1 MYTVWMYMLYRN
13 DDVQMVFV
21 YVRTGM
27 YDCTYLCMYNVVCM
41 YVYIHECMYLQCTSQ
56 AWPDPAEGQD
66 QYGNS
71 FCVGCN
77 ISAAQEVMSI
87 NIIKLQL

>member
-1 MYTVWMYMLYRN
+1 MMMYKWSL
-13 DDVQMVFV
+13 
-21 YVRTGM
+21 
-27 YDCTYLCMYNVVCM
+27 CTYVLVCMIVHTYVCTMSYVCM